1 MSDADKTLAELFE
14 ERPRGARNGTRDL
27 RGNRN
32 RRSSRDV
39 AAGVARRSPEVM
51 VKITGHTKGPAHLK
65 SHLEYISREDDAKKP
80 SVVLENHRGEKIF
93 GKAGI
98 AALRDEWM
106 ADAGRRRKN
115 TRDTTSVVL
124 SMPPGTDREKVTD
137 AVRAFA
143 SRRFAHN
150 YQYVFAQHD
159 DEAHAHV
166 HLTIKN
172 FGYDGRRLQVRRG
185 DPQAWREEFAEELRE
200 RGVDAEATPRAV
212 RGVVRKPTKQAV
224 VQMRR
229 RGVTPRTDRAKV
241 AEAVAEVDAKR
252 RGQKPPDRPW
262 EDRIKERQTK
272 VRKTW
277 LTAAKQSA
285 IAGDRKLADTLAQF
299 VKDMPPLE
307 TERHKLQRQVV
318 GQVSRGAAKDAPSR
332 STGRKGRDRG
342 QQEQDER

>member
-14 ERPRGARNGTRDL
+14 DRPRSARNRTQDL
-27 RGNRN
+27 RGN

-39 AAGVARRSPEVM
+39 AANVARRSPEVM
-51 VKITGHTKGPAHLK
+51 VKITGHTKGAAHLK
-65 SHLEYISREDDAKKP
+65 SHLEYIAREDHTKKEG
-80 SVVLENHRGEKIF
+80 VVLENHRGEKIF
-93 GKAGI
+93 GKDGI

-115 TRDTTSVVL
+115 TRDTTNVVL

-143 SRRFAHN
+143 SKRFSHN
-150 YQYVFAQHD
+150 YQYVFAQHN
-159 DEAHAHV
+159 DEAHSHV
-166 HLTIKN
+166 HLTIKTL
-172 FGYDGRRLQVRRG
+172 GHDGRRLQVKRG
-185 DPQAWREEFAEELRE
+185 DPQVWREEFAEELRE
-200 RGVDAEATPRAV
+200 RGIEAEATPRAL
-212 RGVVRKPTKQAV
+212 RGVVRKPAKQAV

-229 RGVTPRTDRAKV
+229 RGVTPRTDREKV
-241 AEAVAEVDAKR
+241 AEAIAEIKGKR
-252 RGQKPPDRPW
+252 YGQKPPERPW

-277 LTAAKQSA
+277 LTAAKQIA
-285 IAGDRKLADTLAQF
+285 IAGDRNLADTLAQF
-299 VKDMPPLE
+299 VKEMPPLE

-318 GQVSRGAAKDAPSR
+318 GQVSRGVSKDAPSR
-332 STGRKGRDRG
+332 STGGKGRDRG